1 MKAYFLDLKM
11 LRNLIVDTNL
21 LLLWIIGSVD
31 SGSYLK
37 SSNRL
42 DKFDYEDFS
51 KVNSLIGQFD
61 ALYITPYIAT
71 EISNLIDLDG
81 YAREKAFQIFKSLLE
96 EIKVTMSD
104 LQADSE
110 SINFHLYGL
119 TDNSLVNL
127 VKDYYI
133 LTDDNRL
140 CVPLFAANPENVLPY
155 EVVKYSNEYS

>member
-1 MKAYFLDLKM
+1 M

-31 SGSYLK
+31 SGSYLRA
-37 SSNRL
+37 SNRL
-42 DKFDYEDFS
+42 DKFNYDDFS

-81 YAREKAFQIFKSLLE
+81 YAKKKAFQIFKSLLE
-96 EIKVTMSD
+96 EIKVVVTD
-104 LQADSE
+104 LRFDSE
-110 SINFHLYGL
+110 GINFHLYGL

-127 VKDYYI
+127 VQDYYI
-133 LTDDNRL
+133 LTDDSRL
-140 CVPLFAANPENVLPY
+140 CVPLFSINPSNVLPY
-155 EVVKYSNEYS
+155 EVVKYSKEYS